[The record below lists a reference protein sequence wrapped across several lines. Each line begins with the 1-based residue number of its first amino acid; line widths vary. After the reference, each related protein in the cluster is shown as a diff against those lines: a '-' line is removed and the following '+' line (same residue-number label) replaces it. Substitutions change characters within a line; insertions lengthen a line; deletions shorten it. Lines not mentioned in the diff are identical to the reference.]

1 MKLLFTADWHIK
13 LGQKNV
19 PRDWQLN
26 RFRSMFSQL
35 LTEEFDLLVI
45 GGDIFDAMPKLEE
58 LELYFEF
65 IKQVAPRRTV
75 IYPGNHEA
83 LKKTTTFLTYLKTIT
98 EVASNGSAT
107 ILDEIT
113 KIDNI
118 DFIPYNRLK
127 TFKPEDFSGNI
138 LCTHVRGEIPPHVH
152 PEVDLDLF
160 YRWDLVLAGDLHS
173 HSNSQ
178 RNIVYPGSPVTTSFH
193 RSETKTG
200 YLLVDT
206 GSLKWEF
213 KELQVPQLIRKTVTS
228 PDEMVKTEYHHTI
241 YELEGDL
248 ASLKAKVNTELLDKK
263 IVRKESKSTLSLHNL
278 TLSQELELYLKE
290 IMKLDS
296 TRVKEVMTLFNDN
309 IKETTME

>member
-19 PRDWQLN
+19 PKEWQLS
-26 RFRSMFSQL
+26 RFRSMFTQL
-35 LTEEFDLLVI
+35 LKEEFDLLVI
-45 GGDIFDAMPKLEE
+45 GGDIFDSMPKLEE

-65 IKQVAPRRTV
+65 IKQVAPRKTI

-83 LKKTTTFLTYLKTIT
+83 IKKTTTFLTYLKSIT
-98 EVASNGSAT
+98 ETASQGYAT
-107 ILDEIT
+107 VIDEIT
-113 KIDNI
+113 TVENI

-127 TFKPEDFSGNI
+127 SFDPAAFSGNI

-152 PEVDLDLF
+152 PEIDLELLD
-160 YRWDLVLAGDLHS
+160 RWDLVLAGDLHS

-193 RSETKTG
+193 RSETTTG

-206 GSLKWEF
+206 STLKWEF
-213 KELQVPQLIRKTVTS
+213 KELDVPQLIRKTVTS
-228 PDEMVKTEYHHTI
+228 PDEMVKTDFHHTI

-263 IVRKESKSTLSLHNL
+263 IVKKESKSTLSLHNL
-278 TLSQELELYLKE
+278 TLAQELELYLRE

-296 TRVKEVMTLFNDN
+296 GRVKEVMSLFNDN
-309 IKETTME
+309 IKETTLE